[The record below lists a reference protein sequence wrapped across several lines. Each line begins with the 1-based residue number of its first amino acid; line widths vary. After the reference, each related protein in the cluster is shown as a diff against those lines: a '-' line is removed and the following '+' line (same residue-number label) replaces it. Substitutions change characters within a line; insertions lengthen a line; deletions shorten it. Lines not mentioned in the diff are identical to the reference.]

1 MAVIAMTREMG
12 TLGKDIAFG
21 LAETLDLRIVHHELV
36 EHDLAQRLGIQESAV
51 HHYLEGS
58 ASMLERWRIDK
69 KKLSRLTAVEVL
81 ELAQEG
87 NVIIRGWGATALLR
101 DIPHVLRVRICAPM
115 PFREKVMMERLRIND
130 AGTVRREIERSDA
143 AHARTITSF
152 FGIDWE
158 NPIHYHLVIN
168 TEQVPITVSVR
179 ALRLLTDDA
188 AFRESAATRSAL
200 ADKLVEWRI
209 RTALAE
215 RDGNASTSR
224 LEVDVKNG
232 FVILSGTAMHAGVAT
247 IAEQIVR
254 DIPGVDDVET
264 RIMVIR
270 DFGGI

>member
-69 KKLSRLTAVEVL
+69 KKLSRFTAVEIL
-81 ELAQEG
+81 ELVQEG
-87 NVIIRGWGATALLR
+87 NVVIRGWGATALLK
-101 DIPHVLRVRICAPM
+101 DIPHVLRVRVCAPM
-115 PFREKVMMERLRIND
+115 PFREKVMMERLGIND
-130 AGTVRREIERSDA
+130 AATVRREIERSDS

-158 NPIHYHLVIN
+158 NPIHYNMVIN
-168 TEQVPITVSVR
+168 TEQVPTAASVR
-179 ALRLLTDDA
+179 ALRLLTDDDV
-188 AFRESAATRSAL
+188 FRETVATRMAL
-200 ADKLVEWRI
+200 ADKLVEWRS
-209 RTALAE
+209 RMALAE
-215 RDGNASTSR
+215 RDGNTSTAR

-232 FVILSGTAMHAGVAT
+232 YVILTGTAMHASVAS

>member
-69 KKLSRLTAVEVL
+69 KKLSRFTAVEIL
-81 ELAQEG
+81 ELVQEG
-87 NVIIRGWGATALLR
+87 NVVIRGWGATALLK
-101 DIPHVLRVRICAPM
+101 DIPHVLRVRVCAPM
-115 PFREKVMMERLRIND
+115 PFREKVMMERLGIND
-130 AGTVRREIERSDA
+130 AATVRREIERSDS

-158 NPIHYHLVIN
+158 NPIHYNMVIN
-168 TEQVPITVSVR
+168 TEQVPTAASVR
-179 ALRLLTDDA
+179 ALRLLTDDD
-188 AFRESAATRSAL
+188 AFRETVATRMAL

-209 RTALAE
+209 RMALAE
-215 RDGNASTSR
+215 RDGNTSTAR

-232 FVILSGTAMHAGVAT
+232 YVILTGTAMHASVAS